1 MTESEF
7 RDLLKQNISGGF
19 LFWGD
24 EDYLKNHYR
33 KELSKAV
40 LAECPPDLYD
50 FNHIRLTLEDGDFS
64 ALTTALSS
72 LPMFSEKKVVE
83 VSPPDMS
90 SWRESDRKSFLDAI
104 EGIGDSPD
112 TVLLLIAPRGTLDP
126 GTPKKPA
133 PFFRALTKILT
144 PVEFPYQTGVRL
156 RRWVERHFAGA
167 NLTLTDEA
175 MSTLLARCPQDM
187 TGLSGEIEKLIAYC
201 LAKEINTV
209 TPEIVT
215 HVTAPALREDAFALA
230 NAVLAGDRTAALSA
244 LDVCRKQ
251 KEEPIVVLAS
261 LARVMSDLLTVSVM
275 VDGGADKA
283 EIARSLKM
291 HEYKAS
297 LYIKSAKG
305 FGTPRLAASLK
316 RCRDA
321 DRMMKSSYGGGYL
334 PLERLIC
341 TMPQGGK
348 SAPKGGRYV

>member
-19 LFWGD
+19 LFYGE

-33 KELSKAV
+33 RELIKSA
-40 LAECPPDLYD
+40 LADCPPDLQD

-64 ALTTALSS
+64 ALTTAIST
-72 LPMFSEKKVVE
+72 LPMLSEKKVVE
-83 VSPPDMS
+83 VSPPNMG
-90 SWRESDRKSFLDAI
+90 SWRESEKKAMLEALTLLSDC
-104 EGIGDSPD
+104 PD
-112 TVLLLIAPRGTLDP
+112 TVLVLIAAQGTLDP

-133 PFFRALTKILT
+133 SFFRALTKILT
-144 PVEFPYQTGVRL
+144 PVEFPYQTGARL

-167 NLTLTDEA
+167 QIALTDSA
-175 MSTLLARCPQDM
+175 LSTLLARCPQDM

-201 LAKEINTV
+201 LGNGITTV

-251 KEEPIVVLAS
+251 KEAPQIVLGS
-261 LARVMSDLLTVSVM
+261 LSRVMSDLLTVSVM
-275 VDGGADKA
+275 LDGGADKT

-305 FGTPRLAASLK
+305 FGTPRLAASLN

-321 DRMMKSSYGGGYL
+321 DRLMKSSYVADYIF
-334 PLERLIC
+334 LERLIC
-341 TMPQGGK
+341 TIPQGGK
-348 SAPKGGRYV
+348 PAPKGGK

>member
-19 LFWGD
+19 LFYGD

-33 KELSKAV
+33 RELIKSA
-40 LAECPPDLYD
+40 LADCPPDLQD

-64 ALTTALSS
+64 ALTTAIST
-72 LPMFSEKKVVE
+72 LPMLSEKKVVE
-83 VSPPDMS
+83 VSPPNMG
-90 SWRESDRKSFLDAI
+90 SWRESERKALLEALGS
-104 EGIGDSPD
+104 IGDSPD
-112 TVLLLIAPRGTLDP
+112 TVLVLIAPQGTLDP
-126 GTPKKPA
+126 GTPKKPSA
-133 PFFRALTKILT
+133 FFRSLSKILT
-144 PVEFPYQTGVRL
+144 PVEFPYQTGARL

-167 NLTLTDEA
+167 QIALTDSA
-175 MSTLLARCPQDM
+175 LSTLLARCPQDM

-201 LAKEINTV
+201 LGNGITTV

-215 HVTAPALREDAFALA
+215 HVSAPALREDAFALA
-230 NAVLAGDRTAALSA
+230 NAVLAGDRTAALAA

-251 KEEPIVVLAS
+251 KEEPMIILGS
-261 LARVMSDLLTVSVM
+261 LSRVMSDLLTVSVM
-275 VDGGADKA
+275 LDGGADKT

-305 FGTPRLAASLK
+305 FGTPRLAASLN

-321 DRMMKSSYGGGYL
+321 DRLMKSSYGADYIF
-334 PLERLIC
+334 LERLIC
-341 TMPQGGK
+341 TIPQGGK
-348 SAPKGGRYV
+348 PAPKGGK

>member
-19 LFWGD
+19 LFYGE
-24 EDYLKNHYR
+24 EDFLKNYYR
-33 KELSKAV
+33 KELAKAV
-40 LAECPPDLYD
+40 LADCPVDLYD
-50 FNHIRLTLEDGDFS
+50 FNHIRLSLEDGDFS
-64 ALTTALSS
+64 ALTTALTT

-112 TVLLLIAPRGTLDP
+112 TVLVLIASRGTLDP

-167 NLTLTDEA
+167 QISLTDEA

-201 LAKEINTV
+201 LAKGIATV

-305 FGTPRLAASLK
+305 FGTPRLTASLK

-321 DRMMKSSYGGGYL
+321 DRMMKSSYGSGYL

-348 SAPKGGRYV
+348 SAPKGGK

>member
-1 MTESEF
+1 MEINGCHT
-7 RDLLKQNISGGF
+7 RNLPI
-19 LFWGD
+19 
-24 EDYLKNHYR
+24 
-33 KELSKAV
+33 A
-40 LAECPPDLYD
+40 
-50 FNHIRLTLEDGDFS
+50 
-64 ALTTALSS
+64 SS
-72 LPMFSEKKVVE
+72 
-83 VSPPDMS
+83 
-90 SWRESDRKSFLDAI
+90 I
-104 EGIGDSPD
+104 
-112 TVLLLIAPRGTLDP
+112 
-126 GTPKKPA
+126 
-133 PFFRALTKILT
+133 
-144 PVEFPYQTGVRL
+144 
-156 RRWVERHFAGA
+156 AGA
-167 NLTLTDEA
+167 DLILPDEA
-175 MSTLLARCPQDM
+175 MATLLSRCPQDM

-201 LAKEINTV
+201 LGNGITTL

-215 HVTAPALREDAFALA
+215 HVSAPALREDAFALA

-305 FGTPRLAASLK
+305 FGTPRFEASLK

-321 DRMMKSSYGGGYL
+321 DRMMKSSYGSGYL

-348 SAPKGGRYV
+348 SAPKGGK